1 MAKVKV
7 QITMEDKLLYEL
19 NDYCDKNYI
28 NRSLAISQAVVAMV
42 NQQRMVDAISDVSIA
57 LKIAAEKG
65 TLDDNTKKEI
75 QNFEALSKMF
85 LMGR

>member
-1 MAKVKV
+1 
-7 QITMEDKLLYEL
+7 
-19 NDYCDKNYI
+19 
-28 NRSLAISQAVVAMV
+28 
-42 NQQRMVDAISDVSIA
+42 MVDAISDVSIA

>member
-7 QITMEDKLLYEL
+7 QITMEDKLLDEL

-42 NQQRMVDAISDVSIA
+42 NQQRMVDSISDVSIA

>member
-7 QITMEDKLLYEL
+7 QITMESGLLDEL

-42 NQQRMVDAISDVSIA
+42 NQQRMVDAICDVSVA
-57 LKIAAEKG
+57 LKVAAEKG
-65 TLDDNTKKEI
+65 SIDDETKKSIET
-75 QNFEALSKMF
+75 FEALSK
-85 LMGR
+85 LLLSK

>member
-7 QITMEDKLLYEL
+7 QISMESGLLDEL

-42 NQQRMVDAISDVSIA
+42 NQQRMVDAICDVSVA
-57 LKIAAEKG
+57 LKVASEKG
-65 TLDDNTKKEI
+65 SIDDETRKSIET
-75 QNFEALSKMF
+75 FEALSK
-85 LMGR
+85 LLLSK